1 MDHHQEEAGGV
12 EPQFVPPPFCVTA
25 SLGGVAKY
33 RVEVVDGAV
42 VARGE
47 EFGTGVRGDGLG
59 YTQVGIEGSSQ
70 VSDQHQPECVNVP
83 GEEKSP

>member
-1 MDHHQEEAGGV
+1 MVTGG
-12 EPQFVPPPFCVTA
+12 
-25 SLGGVAKY
+25 K
-33 RVEVVDGAV
+33 
-42 VARGE
+42 

-59 YTQVGIEGSSQ
+59 YKQVGIEGSSQ